1 MGSSCLGSRTQR
13 GAFEAPARPGVSS
26 PLLRSR
32 LGGQLGGPAWD
43 AVSMRERFP
52 SLGRI
57 LEVGPMG
64 PRVTPL
70 GSPGEPGTV
79 FRSRGP
85 TLRPPS
91 LLAQLSQCLNLRC
104 RHPSGTCTGNC
115 VAGGWQGA
123 SVSSMPCRKA
133 GCPCTVVPIPVG
145 SGFRAPSPRSH
156 PDAHCALRVLRVGTE
171 DRLWLVSL
179 SQEAWMAVSPGSR
192 FFSEAARVPGLSGGW
207 LRDGPGCVCL
217 VRGRAGARTWGS
229 GRNPAPWRPQP
240 TRGALP
246 SHRAL

>member
-1 MGSSCLGSRTQR
+1 MVGSSCLGSRTQR

-85 TLRPPS
+85 HLTSPQSPGPVITVSEFTVPPS
-91 LLAQLSQCLNLRC
+91 EWDVHGQLR
-104 RHPSGTCTGNC
+104 GGW
-115 VAGGWQGA
+115 VAGSKCELHA
-123 SVSSMPCRKA
+123 M
-133 GCPCTVVPIPVG
+133 
-145 SGFRAPSPRSH
+145 
-156 PDAHCALRVLRVGTE
+156 
-171 DRLWLVSL
+171 
-179 SQEAWMAVSPGSR
+179 
-192 FFSEAARVPGLSGGW
+192 
-207 LRDGPGCVCL
+207 
-217 VRGRAGARTWGS
+217 
-229 GRNPAPWRPQP
+229 
-240 TRGALP
+240 
-246 SHRAL
+246 